1 MEETAPKR
9 KRAYKSQSAPA
20 STDASASTPISIVPR
35 ILSWAQS
42 QDEPEE
48 SRDQFEVILRG
59 VADGI
64 TVQDPT
70 GQLIYANDAALRVMG
85 YTSMEEL
92 LATPLPQVLTRF
104 ELLDEQRQPFSLSNL
119 PGRYALQGVESPGAV
134 IGWRLIETGQE
145 RWSVVKAT
153 PIKDEQGKVQLAVN
167 IFRDITEQKEAE
179 DALKESEER
188 YRLIVENTQDIIVIF
203 DMEGHYRYISPAI
216 ERTLGYKPAQ
226 LMGVDLG
233 TLVHPDDLQI
243 ARDGFAASLTGE
255 QSAPPTYR
263 ARHKN
268 GQWLYLEVGINP
280 IFKDGQPYMFVGIA
294 HDVTA
299 RRELEQRK
307 DDFIALASHE
317 LKTPITSLKVQAQ
330 LLKKR
335 LERAEQ
341 SEIAQQTVRQLERMD
356 EQLNRLADLVSGL
369 LDVSK
374 MEAGK
379 LDYDMRE
386 VTLDE
391 LIEECV
397 EDLQRLSETHTIIL
411 EGLDALAGVKVVADK
426 ERIGQVLT
434 NLIMNAV
441 KYSPEADKVVVG
453 SRMEQGAVRVSVQD
467 YGMGIPESDQAH
479 VFERFFRASGPGLHK
494 YPGLGLGLYICS
506 EIIKRHGGRIWVESQ
521 VGGGSTFHFTLPTIQ

>member
-1 MEETAPKR
+1 M
-9 KRAYKSQSAPA
+9 
-20 STDASASTPISIVPR
+20 
-35 ILSWAQS
+35 
-42 QDEPEE
+42 
-48 SRDQFEVILRG
+48 RG

-64 TVQDPT
+64 TVQDAT

-85 YTSMEEL
+85 YSSAEEL
-92 LATPLPQVLTRF
+92 LATPLPQVLSRF
-104 ELLDEQRQPFSLSNL
+104 EILDEQRQPFPLGNL
-119 PGRYALQGVESPGAV
+119 PGRYALQGEESPDAI
-134 IGWRLIETGQE
+134 IGWRLIETGEE

-167 IFRDITEQKEAE
+167 IFRDITRQKEAE
-179 DALKESEER
+179 DALRESEER

-216 ERTLGYKPAQ
+216 ERTLGYKPST
-226 LMGVDLG
+226 LVGVDLG

-243 ARDGFAASLTGE
+243 ARDGFVASLTGDHA
-255 QSAPPTYR
+255 SAATYR

-268 GQWLYLEVGINP
+268 GRWLYLEVGINP
-280 IFKDGQPYMFVGIA
+280 IFKEGQPYMFVGIA

-335 LERAEQ
+335 LERNEQ
-341 SEIAQQTVRQLERMD
+341 NEVAQQSVRQLERMD
-356 EQLNRLADLVSGL
+356 EQLNRLTELVNSL

-379 LDYDMRE
+379 LDYNMRE
-386 VTLDE
+386 VSLEE
-391 LIEECV
+391 LIGECV
-397 EDLQRLSETHTIIL
+397 EDLQRLSETHTITI
-411 EGLDALAGVKVVADK
+411 EGMDALAGVKVIADK

-441 KYSPEADKVVVG
+441 KYSPEADKVVVSG
-453 SRMEQGAVRVSVQD
+453 KLEQGSVRVSVQD
-467 YGMGIPESDQAH
+467 YGMGVPEADQPH
-479 VFERFFRASGPGLHK
+479 LFERFFRASGPGAHK
-494 YPGLGLGLYICS
+494 YPGLGLGLYIS
-506 EIIKRHGGRIWVESQ
+506 AEIVKRHGGRIWVESQ
-521 VGGGSTFHFTLPTIQ
+521 VGRGSTFHFTLPAIQK